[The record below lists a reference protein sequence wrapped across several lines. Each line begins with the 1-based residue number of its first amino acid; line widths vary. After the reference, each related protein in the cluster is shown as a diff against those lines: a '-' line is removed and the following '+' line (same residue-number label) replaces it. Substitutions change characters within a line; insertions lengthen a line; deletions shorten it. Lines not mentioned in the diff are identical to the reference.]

1 MRRTMPPTSSLA
13 CFESTV
19 RLGSVTLA
27 AEELNM
33 TQSAVSKRLA
43 SLEDLLNRRLFTR
56 QQRQLVPTPAAQEY
70 ANEIGDII
78 NRLEVSTARL
88 MSSGR
93 RGGILTVAIL
103 PTFGSRW
110 LIPRLN
116 EFLSD
121 NPNIEISL
129 ISKISPFDFSQ
140 DAADLA
146 IHFGLPNWDKA
157 QCEYLMGEDVVAVCA
172 PSLLPPSEIE
182 LNVAQLKAHTL
193 IQHSTRPNL
202 WTQWFGACTNETIQ
216 ASAGPRFEYYSHVIE
231 AALAGIGVAVLP
243 EFLIQS
249 ELEAGERKLAHPGR
263 LTCEES
269 YYAVYPLKN
278 AESQNVLDFVSW
290 LKNKCTEYSRNPF
303 VATL

>member
-56 QQRQLVPTPAAQEY
+56 QQRHLVPTPAAQEY
-70 ANEIGDII
+70 ASEISDII

-93 RGGILTVAIL
+93 CGGVLTVAIL

-121 NPNIEISL
+121 NPSIEISL

-146 IHFGLPNWDKA
+146 IHFGKPDWDNA
-157 QCEYLMGEDVVAVCA
+157 ECEYLMDEDVVAVCA
-172 PSLLPPSEIE
+172 PSLMPQGETG
-182 LNVAQLKAHTL
+182 LNVAQLKSHTL
-193 IQHSTRPNL
+193 IQHSTRPHL
-202 WTQWFGACTNETIQ
+202 WAQWFEACTDEITQ

-231 AALAGIGVAVLP
+231 ASLAGIGIAVLP

-249 ELEAGERKLAHPGR
+249 ELEAGELKLAHAGR

-269 YYAVYPLKN
+269 YYAVYPKKN
-278 AESQNVLDFVSW
+278 AENRNVLDFVQW
-290 LKNKCTEYSRNPF
+290 LKKKCAEFSRDPF
-303 VATL
+303 DAAP